1 LEFRYPPSPSIDIAF
16 GIHHDI
22 EGRYKMAQLQIIIPF
37 IFSILAAAQSM
48 DTSQITILV
57 ALITGVSGFLASMV
71 NLLLGIRK
79 QRVEDRRLALEE
91 KTVPETLAGSMVAS
105 AKDLTELQEK
115 IYGKSLREYSEQIDT
130 LRISFE
136 ELQRTSNERKQ
147 MLDDQSADL
156 FLLKKKVSEQD
167 TTIARQQAEI
177 DMLVERDKT
186 KSAAISRLLK
196 GIGILVVQM
205 KNEKLIPSWTPNNS
219 DISII

>member
-1 LEFRYPPSPSIDIAF
+1 
-16 GIHHDI
+16 
-22 EGRYKMAQLQIIIPF
+22 MAQLQIIIPF